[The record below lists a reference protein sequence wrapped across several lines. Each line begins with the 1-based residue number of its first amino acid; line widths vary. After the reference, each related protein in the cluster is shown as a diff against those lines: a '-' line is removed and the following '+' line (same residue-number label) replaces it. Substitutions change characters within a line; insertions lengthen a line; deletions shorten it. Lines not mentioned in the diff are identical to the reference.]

1 MELKPA
7 AHHGT
12 RDHVPSTERSDKQ
25 LCRCCSSRNRSEFNA
40 EVAIHFTGLKGLDK
54 PIVWVF
60 PKLLVCLTC
69 GAAIFDVPRN
79 ELSVL
84 AGKSSVEGALTWPEA
99 A

>member
-7 AHHGT
+7 ANQGT
-12 RDHVPSTERSDKQ
+12 RDHVSSIEPSDKQ
-25 LCRCCSSRNRSEFNA
+25 LCRHCSSRSRSEFNA

-60 PKLLVCLTC
+60 PKLFVCLTC
-69 GAAIFDVPRN
+69 GAATFDVPRN

-84 AGKSSVEGALTWPEA
+84 AGKGSGQDSLTWPEA